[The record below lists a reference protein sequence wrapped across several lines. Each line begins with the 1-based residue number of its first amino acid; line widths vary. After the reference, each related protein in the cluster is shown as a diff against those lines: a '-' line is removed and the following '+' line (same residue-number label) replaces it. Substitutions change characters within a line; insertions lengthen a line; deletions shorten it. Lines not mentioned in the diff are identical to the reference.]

1 MARPKAY
8 KGHNPLYGH
17 ACAAFSVH
25 SATHQV
31 ISNTTIIL
39 VFSWEVQVKLGRC
52 KACAQSLGEVLLVLE
67 THCVKACQPEQSRI
81 QALQCINGCARCS
94 CS

>member
-25 SATHQV
+25 SAT
-31 ISNTTIIL
+31 
-39 VFSWEVQVKLGRC
+39 LGFGGRPWC
-52 KACAQSLGEVLLVLE
+52 LHRGDQIRGFESLG
-67 THCVKACQPEQSRI
+67 
-81 QALQCINGCARCS
+81 LQVFLAS
-94 CS
+94 V